1 VSDVFFSAESLSAEC
16 AFILRQWENERI
28 KRAYFTYLAEAQ
40 RFSETAFASGRR
52 RATPIRS
59 SFREMSS
66 LGYAECRVEHD
77 RPGSWRKIGPIPLK
91 TRSDDAG
98 TFQLHGS
105 SIIGATQL
113 EEPNGKRRG
122 D

>member
-1 VSDVFFSAESLSAEC
+1 MKTHSP
-16 AFILRQWENERI
+16 QNERI

-66 LGYAECRVEHD
+66 LGYAECRVNMTDPVHGGKLA
-77 RPGSWRKIGPIPLK
+77 RY
-91 TRSDDAG
+91 RSKLALMM
-98 TFQLHGS
+98 Q
-105 SIIGATQL
+105 
-113 EEPNGKRRG
+113 EPFSFMVLP
-122 D
+122 

>member
-59 SFREMSS
+59 SFREMYMTDPVHGGK
-66 LGYAECRVEHD
+66 LARY
-77 RPGSWRKIGPIPLK
+77 
-91 TRSDDAG
+91 RSKLALMM
-98 TFQLHGS
+98 Q
-105 SIIGATQL
+105 
-113 EEPNGKRRG
+113 EPFSFMVLP
-122 D
+122 